1 MRSKPK
7 RSLAVLLATL
17 LVITQMAY
25 FSLPVNAEGT
35 FVNIA
40 HKDKEPVPNSSW
52 SSFGDD
58 GFQITGTNLGYEGP
72 SDCLSGP
79 GIYQDVNE
87 STKDGTMYIESRDSK
102 VFDLNEFYFDTLGSS
117 VSLDGTL
124 IGLDSHGDVV
134 GTVGFSAKDNDGT
147 CQYEVSGITELTN
160 VSKVKINFTVS
171 TPNQG
176 ASAFSI
182 TGFSYSNLRDPLSN
196 NADLNDLKVDG
207 TSVSGFSSGN
217 TGPYTVNVPND
228 TTSVTVEGTASD
240 PKASVNAI
248 GGSNLIVGD
257 NTVTVTVTAEDGTT
271 KKDYLV
277 TVHRISNDADLNDLR
292 VNGTSIN
299 GFDSSNAGPYSVI
312 VPNSTTSVTV
322 TGTANHSKATVVVNG
337 GSNLV
342 VGDNPVTLTVTA
354 EDGTTIKNYSINVN
368 RAKSSNNSLSNLT
381 LSEGNLNPFFSSGR
395 TSYTANVGR
404 SVSSITVTPTT
415 ADSTATLT
423 VNGDPATSGTAS
435 SSIRLDEG
443 PNTITIMVTAQDGT
457 KETYSVTVTRA
468 ANTVPEAVDDGPYS
482 MNQDTKLT
490 VNATDGVLANDTD
503 TDGDP
508 LTAMLE
514 TAPMHGTMTLYSN
527 GSFTYTP
534 VVGFNGSDSFTYK
547 ANDGYSDSNTATVT
561 IVVNDTVAPKA
572 PEIILSPSTWTNGKV
587 TARVNEEP
595 GAAVE
600 YRIDD
605 SGSWMPY
612 SGPVDLD
619 TEGEYAFEAR
629 QTDTTNNVSDI
640 AREMVRIDKTA
651 PVISLNGSVD
661 MSVYQNDTFI
671 DPGAIVMDNLSTNLN
686 ASVSGNVDT
695 AKIGTYTLHYQ
706 ASDLAGNAAQEI
718 TRTVNVI
725 AKPLGLSFNGADYRL
740 KVDQTIP
747 FTVTMRYSD
756 DREIDVT
763 NDSVLTFDPSG
774 IASSPTAGQLHGDHE
789 GTTVLTAVYDGKS
802 VSANVHVRVPSGD
815 PSLNSIILSAGTLT
829 PTFSPD
835 QTSYS
840 VRESNSVSS
849 LTITANATSA
859 QATVSIDG
867 AASTPGSQSASI
879 GLHAGSNKLDIVVT
893 AENGTT
899 RTYHL
904 DIWRENPTGN
914 PGGGTNNGGANNGG
928 TNNGSTGNNSANN
941 SGQKAPSFPIL
952 VNGAKQ
958 EEIGTATKDKAP
970 NGQTRLTITLDQDKL
985 NALLDKGGN
994 HTVVTIPIGDSY
1006 GQIIGVVNGQIVSK
1020 MRLLDATLKIQAGSV
1035 TYTLPVQQLNLNDA
1049 MSRLGIDDLNKMNL
1063 EINLSQLTDEQAKL
1077 VENQAN
1083 HAHLKTLVPPV
1094 TFTITATNGNRSTE
1108 LTRFGA
1114 YLQRTFEIPEGMSRD
1129 QITTGVIWK
1138 ADGTFQHVPTKI
1150 LKQDGKYFAEI
1161 SSLTNSTYTVVHH
1174 KASFEDVAQHW
1185 SKDTVNEM
1193 ASRLIVNGK
1202 DETHFDPNGMV
1213 TRAEFA
1219 AMLDRALG
1227 LGEYQKAPSFT
1238 DVTESAWYHNAVAI
1252 SKENGLISGFEDNTF
1267 RPNGQITREEAM
1279 VMIAQAMKLTGKS
1292 PNLTSNQVESTLSRF
1307 QDGTDVSTWAK
1318 EAAAACIQSTLVVG
1332 SNNELHSKDQLTR
1345 AEAATML
1352 MAMLKA
1358 LSLI

>member
-1 MRSKPK
+1 
-7 RSLAVLLATL
+7 
-17 LVITQMAY
+17 
-25 FSLPVNAEGT
+25 
-35 FVNIA
+35 
-40 HKDKEPVPNSSW
+40 
-52 SSFGDD
+52 
-58 GFQITGTNLGYEGP
+58 
-72 SDCLSGP
+72 
-79 GIYQDVNE
+79 
-87 STKDGTMYIESRDSK
+87 MYIESRDSK

-217 TGPYTVNVPND
+217 TGPYTVNVPNN
-228 TTSVTVEGTASD
+228 TTSITVEGTASD

-257 NTVTVTVTAEDGTT
+257 NSVTVTVTAEDGTT

-277 TVHRISNDADLNDLR
+277 TVHRISNDADLNDLK

-337 GSNLV
+337 GNNLV
-342 VGDNPVTLTVTA
+342 VGDNPVTITVTA

-368 RAKSSNNSLSNLT
+368 RAKSSNASLSNLT
-381 LSEGNLNPFFSSGR
+381 LSEGNLTPFFSSGS

-404 SVSSITVTPTT
+404 SVRSITVTPTT

-443 PNTITIMVTAQDGT
+443 PNTITITVTAQDGT
-457 KETYSVTVTRA
+457 YKTYSVTVTRA
-468 ANTVPEAVDDGPYS
+468 ANTPPVAVDDGPYP
-482 MNQDTKLT
+482 MNQDTTLT

-514 TAPMHGTMTLYSN
+514 TAPMHGTITMYSN

-534 VVGFNGSDSFTYK
+534 ARGFNGSDSFTYK
-547 ANDGYSDSNTATVT
+547 ANDGYSDSNTATVN

-587 TARVNEEP
+587 TATVKEEP
-595 GAAVE
+595 GAVVE
-600 YRIDD
+600 YRIGD
-605 SGSWMPY
+605 SGSWMSY

-619 TEGEYAFEAR
+619 TEGEYTFEAR
-629 QTDTTNNVSDI
+629 QTDTANNVSDI
-640 AREMVRIDKTA
+640 AREMVRIDRTA

-671 DPGAIVMDNLSTNLN
+671 DPGAIVTDNLSTNLN

-706 ASDLAGNAAQEI
+706 AADLAGNAAQEI

-725 AKPLGLSFNGADYRL
+725 AKPLGLSFNAADYRL

-747 FTVTMRYSD
+747 FTVIMRYSD

-763 NDSVLTFDPSG
+763 NDSVLTFNPSG

-802 VSANVHVRVPSGD
+802 VSANVHVRIPSGD
-815 PSLNSIILSAGTLT
+815 PSLNAITLSAGTLT
-829 PTFSPD
+829 PTFTPD

-849 LTITANATSA
+849 LTITASATSA

-893 AENGTT
+893 AEDGTT

-904 DIWRENPTGN
+904 DIWRENPTDN

-928 TNNGSTGNNSANN
+928 TNNGSTGNN

-970 NGQTRLTITLDQDKL
+970 NGQSRLTITLDQEKL
-985 NALLDKGGN
+985 NTLLDKGGN

-1063 EINLSQLTDEQAKL
+1063 EIKLSQLTDEQAKL

-1083 HAHLKTLVPPV
+1083 NAHLKTLVPPV

-1150 LKQDGKYFAEI
+1150 LKQDGKYLAEI
-1161 SSLTNSTYTVVHH
+1161 SSLTNSTYTVVYHT
-1174 KASFEDVAQHW
+1174 ASFEDVAQHW

-1202 DETHFDPNGMV
+1202 DEAQFDPNGMV

-1219 AMLDRALG
+1219 AMLDRAIG

-1238 DVTESAWYHNAVAI
+1238 DVTDSAWYHDAVAI
-1252 SKENGLISGFEDNTF
+1252 AKENGLISGFEDNTF

-1279 VMIAQAMKLTGKS
+1279 VMIAQAMKLAGKS

-1318 EAAAACIQSTLVVG
+1318 EAVAACIQSTVVVG

>member
-7 RSLAVLLATL
+7 RSLAGLLTTL
-17 LVITQMAY
+17 LVITQMAS
-25 FSLPVNAEGT
+25 FVFPVSAAGSL
-35 FVNIA
+35 VNIA
-40 HKDKEPVPNSSW
+40 KNPAPTDTW
-52 SSFGDD
+52 RTSFSGD
-58 GFQITGTNLGYEGP
+58 GFQVTGTNLAYQSPG
-72 SDCLSGP
+72 DCLTGP
-79 GIYQDVNE
+79 GIYQDDG
-87 STKDGTMYIESRDSK
+87 SSPSGTMYIEPTVANK
-102 VFDLNEFYFDTLGSS
+102 VFDMDEFHFDTVGPGISVAGILTGFDSSGNQVGSPVPFNTVTAGQCEYS
-117 VSLDGTL
+117 VP
-124 IGLDSHGDVV
+124 
-134 GTVGFSAKDNDGT
+134 
-147 CQYEVSGITELTN
+147 ITQLTQ
-160 VSKVKINFTVS
+160 VRKVKVDFTVDHDMS
-171 TPNQG
+171 YM
-176 ASAFSI
+176 FSL

-217 TGPYTVNVPND
+217 TGPYTVNVPN
-228 TTSVTVEGTASD
+228 TTVSVTVEGTAND
-240 PKASVNAI
+240 PNASVNVS

-257 NTVTVTVTAEDGTT
+257 NTVSVTVTAEDGIT

-277 TVHRISNDADLNDLR
+277 TVHRISNDADLSDLK
-292 VNGTSIN
+292 VNGTSVN
-299 GFDSSNAGPYSVI
+299 GFDPSNTGPYTVN

-322 TGTANHSKATVVVNG
+322 TGTASHSKATVVVSG
-337 GSNLV
+337 GNNLV
-342 VGDNPVTLTVTA
+342 VGDNPVTVTVTA

-368 RAKSSNNSLSNLT
+368 RAKSSNASLSNLT
-381 LSEGNLNPFFSSGR
+381 VSEGDLTPFFSSGR
-395 TSYTANVGR
+395 TSYTANVGHR
-404 SVSSITVTPTT
+404 VSSITVTPTT

-457 KETYSVTVTRA
+457 NQTYSVTVTRA
-468 ANTVPEAVDDGPYS
+468 ANTVPEAVDDGPYP
-482 MNQDTKLT
+482 MNQDTTLT
-490 VNATDGVLANDTD
+490 VNATNGVLTNDTD

-508 LTAMLE
+508 LTAVLE
-514 TAPMHGTMTLYSN
+514 TAPTHGMLTMN
-527 GSFTYTP
+527 PDGSFTYTP
-534 VVGFNGSDSFTYK
+534 ARGSNGSDSFTYK

-561 IVVNDTVAPKA
+561 LVVNDNVAPEA
-572 PEIILSPSTWTNGKV
+572 PEIVLSPSTWTNGKV
-587 TARVNEEP
+587 TATVNEEP

-600 YRIDD
+600 YRIGD
-605 SGSWMPY
+605 SGSWLPY
-612 SGPVDLD
+612 SGPIDLD

-629 QTDTTNNVSDI
+629 QTDTANNVSDI
-640 AREMVRIDKTA
+640 AREMVRIDRTA
-651 PVISLNGSVD
+651 PVISLNGSID
-661 MSVYQNDTFI
+661 MSVYQNDTFV
-671 DPGAIVMDNLSTNLN
+671 DPGANVTDNLSTNLN

-706 ASDLAGNAAQEI
+706 VSDLAGNAAQEI

-725 AKPLGLSFNGADYRL
+725 AKPLGLSFNAADYRL

-774 IASSPTAGQLHGDHE
+774 IASSPAAGQLHGDHE
-789 GTTVLTAVYDGKS
+789 GTTILTAVYDGKS
-802 VSANVHVRVPSGD
+802 VSANVHVRIPNGD
-815 PSLNSIILSAGTLT
+815 PSLNGITLSAGTLT
-829 PTFSPD
+829 PIFSPE

-849 LTITANATSA
+849 LAITANATSA

-867 AASTPGSQSASI
+867 AASTLGSQSAPI
-879 GLHAGSNKLDIVVT
+879 GLHTGSNKIDIVVT

-904 DIWRENPTGN
+904 DIWRENPTDN
-914 PGGGTNNGGANNGG
+914 PGGGTNNGGTNNGG
-928 TNNGSTGNNSANN
+928 TNNESTSNNSTNN
-941 SGQKAPSFPIL
+941 SGPKAPSFPIL

-958 EEIGTATKDKAP
+958 EEIGTATKAKAP
-970 NGQTRLTITLDQDKL
+970 NGQSRLTITLDQEKL
-985 NALLDKGGN
+985 NTLLDKGGN
-994 HTVVTIPIGDSY
+994 HTVVTIPIGGSY

-1049 MSRLGIDDLNKMNL
+1049 MRRLGIDDLNKMNL
-1063 EINLSQLTDEQAKL
+1063 EINLSQLTDEQEKL

-1083 HAHLKTLVPPV
+1083 NAHLKTLVPPV

-1150 LKQDGKYFAEI
+1150 LKQDGKYLAEI
-1161 SSLTNSTYTVVHH
+1161 SSLTNSTYTVVYHT
-1174 KASFEDVAQHW
+1174 ASFEDVAQHW

-1202 DETHFDPNGMV
+1202 DEAQFDPNGMV

-1219 AMLDRALG
+1219 AMLDRAIG
-1227 LGEYQKAPSFT
+1227 LGEYQKAPSFK
-1238 DVTESAWYHNAVAI
+1238 DVTDSAWYHDAVAI
-1252 SKENGLISGFEDNTF
+1252 AKENGLISGFEDNTF

-1279 VMIAQAMKLTGKS
+1279 VMIAQAMKLAGKS

-1318 EAAAACIQSTLVVG
+1318 EAAAACIQSTVVVG
-1332 SNNELHSKDQLTR
+1332 SNNQLHSKDQLTR